1 MGAFLAPVRCRLYSG
16 LESFMSAR
24 PLTIRI
30 AASTRNGL
38 AVSPRTATPTTKA
51 PTAPMPVHTAYAVPS
66 GSDRID
72 QASSPKLSSI
82 EINMMVV
89 GQGRVNPSDCFMAK
103 AQTTSN
109 RPAIRSISQ
118 SNGSLRVLSPL
129 RPNTLARVRTGLFAP
144 THPSASAFIEGMAS
158 AQRTSGRVS
167 PHPALA
173 LLMNR
178 GVRRCIAGSGQVNVL
193 VDILELCKE
202 VVRRVRERCLGV
214 HQALLPGTLSQPGRV
229 TEGPT
234 T

>member
-1 MGAFLAPVRCRLYSG
+1 MGAFLVPVRCRLYSG

-51 PTAPMPVHTAYAVPS
+51 PTAPMPVHTVYAVPS

-158 AQRTSGRVS
+158 VQRTSGRVS
-167 PHPALA
+167 PHPADEPGRASLHCR
-173 LLMNR
+173 LR
-178 GVRRCIAGSGQVNVL
+178 AGVNVL

-202 VVRRVRERCLGV
+202 VVRRVRKRCLGV